1 MLDEEIIE
9 ALREVEGGDL
19 ETEVVQHVFPLLTEL
34 LGSSTLLNSLQ
45 EELNDVFGDNSLKQ
59 VMRHY
64 YIFERGG

>member
-64 YIFERGG
+64 IFERGG

>member
-19 ETEVVQHVFPLLTEL
+19 KTEVVQHVFPLLTEL

-59 VMRHY
+59 VMRH
-64 YIFERGG
+64 

>member
-9 ALREVEGGDL
+9 SLREVEGCDL

-59 VMRHY
+59 VMRH
-64 YIFERGG
+64 